1 MIRSG
6 RLRPR
11 EESHMRMNCW
21 WSRWSGR
28 RHRDLPGL
36 IIPGAMKAGT
46 TSLFRHMEGHPQLAP
61 APHKEVHY
69 FDHHFHRGPAWYR
82 RQFTAP
88 PRTASGM
95 RLIACESSPY
105 YMFEPRVPGRLRDL
119 VPDVKLVFLLRDPVE
134 RAFSHY
140 HNNRRL
146 GRESLDFESALDAED
161 DRTLAEEDRLHA
173 DPMHVSKPHRLYSYR
188 RRGLYAEQLLR
199 WQACFPAD
207 QMLVVDSRRLFTDS
221 AAVVAEVL
229 RFVGVA
235 PWQPRSFAA
244 RNEGRHGDAM
254 SPRARGKLEA
264 FFAPHEERLRR
275 LIGWCPSHRS
285 QAGARRAA

>member
-1 MIRSG
+1 M
-6 RLRPR
+6 
-11 EESHMRMNCW
+11 
-21 WSRWSGR
+21 
-28 RHRDLPGL
+28 PGL
-36 IIPGAMKAGT
+36 LIPGAMKAGT
-46 TSLFRHMEGHPQLAP
+46 TSLFRYLEGHPQLAP
-61 APHKEVHY
+61 APRKEVHY
-69 FDHHFHRGPAWYR
+69 FDHHFHRGPDWYR
-82 RQFTAP
+82 RQFPATRP
-88 PRTASGM
+88 TVFGTVR
-95 RLIACESSPY
+95 IACESSPY
-105 YMFEPRVPGRLRDL
+105 YMFEPRVPGRIRDL
-119 VPDVKLVFLLRDPVE
+119 VPDAKLVFLLRDPVE

-146 GRESLDFESALDAED
+146 GREPLDFEAALDAED

-221 AAVVAEVL
+221 AAVVAEVC

-285 QAGARRAA
+285 QAAARRAA

>member
-1 MIRSG
+1 MS
-6 RLRPR
+6 P
-11 EESHMRMNCW
+11 W
-21 WSRWSGR
+21 WSRWGSPRQG
-28 RHRDLPGL
+28 DLPGL

-46 TSLFRHMEGHPQLAP
+46 TSLFRHLEGHPRLALAP
-61 APHKEVHY
+61 RKEVHY

-82 RQFTAP
+82 RQFPGARP
-88 PRTASGM
+88 TASDAVP
-95 RLIACESSPY
+95 IACEASPY
-105 YMFEPRVPGRLRDL
+105 YMFEPRVPQRVHDL

-146 GRESLDFESALDAED
+146 GREPLDFEAALDAED

-173 DPMHVSKPHRLYSYR
+173 DPLHVSEPHRLYSYR

-199 WQACFPAD
+199 WQACFAAD
-207 QMLVVDSRRLFTDS
+207 QMLVIDARRLFTDP

-235 PWQPRSFAA
+235 QWQPRSLAA
-244 RNEGRHGDAM
+244 RNEGRHGQAM
-254 SPRARGKLEA
+254 SRRARGRLEA
-264 FFAPHEERLRR
+264 CFAPHEERLRR
-275 LIGWCPSHRS
+275 LIGWCPSQGG
-285 QAGARRAA
+285 QAATRRAA

>member
-1 MIRSG
+1 M
-6 RLRPR
+6 
-11 EESHMRMNCW
+11 
-21 WSRWSGR
+21 
-28 RHRDLPGL
+28 PGL

-46 TSLFRHMEGHPQLAP
+46 TSLFRYLEGHPQLAP
-61 APHKEVHY
+61 AARKEVHY

-82 RQFTAP
+82 RQFRTMRWTTSGTA
-88 PRTASGM
+88 R
-95 RLIACESSPY
+95 IACESSPY
-105 YMFEPRVPGRLRDL
+105 YMFEPRVPARVHDL

-146 GRESLDFESALDAED
+146 GREPLDFEAALDAED
-161 DRTLAEEDRLHA
+161 DRTLAEEERLRA
-173 DPMHVSKPHRLYSYR
+173 DPTHVSEPHRLYSYR

-199 WQACFPAD
+199 WQSCFAAE
-207 QMLVVDSRRLFTDS
+207 QILVVDSRQLFADP

-229 RFVGVA
+229 RFAGLA
-235 PWQPRSFAA
+235 PWQPRSLAA

-254 SPRARGKLEA
+254 SARARRRLEA

-275 LIGWCPSHRS
+275 LIGWCPS
-285 QAGARRAA
+285 QPRRTAFRDAA